1 MVAVRLDF
9 EQIQHPIADSRLDM
23 LDCESHDF
31 EGSIHSLCKSNA
43 ADRVVPW
50 CTFHNLRR
58 HGPSASHLWPVRR
71 KRFVYVASSVQVDGE
86 VGCMQTA
93 LINHVQ
99 RLMVWTIE
107 MIFEMNKA
115 EAEA

>member
-1 MVAVRLDF
+1 MFQTREELFPLFAVVVRLGF

-31 EGSIHSLCKSNA
+31 EGSIRSLCKSNA
-43 ADRVVPW
+43 ADLVVPW

-71 KRFVYVASSVQVDGE
+71 KRFVYVANPG
-86 VGCMQTA
+86 G
-93 LINHVQ
+93 Q
-99 RLMVWTIE
+99 RGPLHGNCSDQPPANIDY
-107 MIFEMNKA
+107 FRQLR
-115 EAEA
+115 